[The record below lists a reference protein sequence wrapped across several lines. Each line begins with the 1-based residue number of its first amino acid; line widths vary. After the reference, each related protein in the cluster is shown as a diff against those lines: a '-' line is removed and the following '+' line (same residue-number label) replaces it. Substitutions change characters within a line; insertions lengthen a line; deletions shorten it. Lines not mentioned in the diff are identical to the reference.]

1 MDKDFN
7 YRDRILTIDNVP
19 YRLLRVIDKTATNI
33 HHVISRKE
41 NKKFNVHIDRNKLE
55 INMRVHDALNRL
67 FWDKQNPRKQLE
79 FMLNIWKE
87 VLSPWVKQEL
97 YTILSLPD
105 DVFYHKDLI
114 KDDKKK
120 KTKDSWK

>member
-1 MDKDFN
+1 MDKDSN
-7 YRDRILTIDNVP
+7 YRDRILTIDNIP

-67 FWDKQNPRKQLE
+67 F
-79 FMLNIWKE
+79 
-87 VLSPWVKQEL
+87 
-97 YTILSLPD
+97 
-105 DVFYHKDLI
+105 
-114 KDDKKK
+114 
-120 KTKDSWK
+120 